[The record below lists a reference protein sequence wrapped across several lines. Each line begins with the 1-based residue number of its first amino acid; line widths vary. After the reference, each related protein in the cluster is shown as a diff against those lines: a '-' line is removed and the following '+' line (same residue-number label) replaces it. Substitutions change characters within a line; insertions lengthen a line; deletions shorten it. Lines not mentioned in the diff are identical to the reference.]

1 MEPIEPTMESVDDLL
16 AQVHEQQRR
25 VEELQRSLE
34 RMDIVG
40 YGGGGDVT
48 VRLKGSGQFTE
59 VVIDPEAYRRYGA
72 SGIGSL
78 VLEAINDGLQR
89 LGEASR
95 RKFEPLLAESREFN
109 ESLGETAGFNGLAF
123 AETRE

>member
-1 MEPIEPTMESVDDLL
+1 MEPTMESVDDLL
-16 AQVHEQQRR
+16 AQVQEQQRK
-25 VEELQRSLE
+25 VEEVQRSLE

-40 YGGGGDVT
+40 YAGNGDVT

-59 VVIDPEAYRRYGA
+59 VVIDPDAYRTYGA

-78 VLEAINDGLQR
+78 VLEAINDGLRR

-95 RKFEPLLAESREFN
+95 RKFEPLLAESQEFN
-109 ESLGETAGFNGLAF
+109 EALTGAGGYDGRAF

>member
-1 MEPIEPTMESVDDLL
+1 MEPTMESVDDLL

-25 VEELQRSLE
+25 VEEIQRSLE

-40 YGGGGDVT
+40 YAGNGDVT

-59 VVIDPEAYRRYGA
+59 VAIDPDAYRRYGA
-72 SGIGSL
+72 EGIGSL

-95 RKFEPLLAESREFN
+95 RKFEPLLAESSEFN
-109 ESLGETAGFNGLAF
+109 DAQGLTREF

>member
-1 MEPIEPTMESVDDLL
+1 MEPTMESVDDLL
-16 AQVHEQQRR
+16 AQVQEQQRK
-25 VEELQRSLE
+25 VEEVQRSLE

-40 YGGGGDVT
+40 YAGNGDVT

-59 VVIDPEAYRRYGA
+59 VVIDPDAYRNYGA

-95 RKFEPLLAESREFN
+95 RKFEPLLAESQEFN
-109 ESLGETAGFNGLAF
+109 EALAGAGGYDGRAF

>member
-1 MEPIEPTMESVDDLL
+1 MEPTMESVDDLL

-25 VEELQRSLE
+25 VEEIQRSLE

-40 YGGGGDVT
+40 YAGNGDVT

-59 VVIDPEAYRRYGA
+59 VAIDPDAYRNYGA
-72 SGIGSL
+72 SAIGSL

-109 ESLGETAGFNGLAF
+109 ENLVDATSYDGRAF